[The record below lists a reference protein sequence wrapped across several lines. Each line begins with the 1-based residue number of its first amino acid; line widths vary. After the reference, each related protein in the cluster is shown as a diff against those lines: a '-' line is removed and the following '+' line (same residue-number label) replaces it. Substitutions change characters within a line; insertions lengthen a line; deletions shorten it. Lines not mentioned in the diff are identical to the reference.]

1 MTDILLGLVALV
13 ILAMLC
19 VVALIVISFIFWYV
33 VLMPLTVVLRMI
45 KDE

>member
-13 ILAMLC
+13 ILAILC